1 MFLTNK
7 VGRIFKPFS
16 FVAVSFLLE
25 MAADAAQAPST
36 AKPRP
41 EAFAPAPSSFLLVM
55 AGFAVLLG
63 WRWWRNR
70 DRALAK
76 SSPKSGA

>member
-1 MFLTNK
+1 MFPTTNM
-7 VGRIFKPFS
+7 GRIVKPFS
-16 FVAVSFLLE
+16 FAMVAFLLE

-70 DRALAK
+70 DRPLAK
-76 SSPKSGA
+76 SSPKNGA